1 VPVEGCGGVCLPSDD
16 TVDWGAERRRRTLS
30 DDILTVEEAAAYAK
44 IAPKTLRRW
53 LKGGQLPGLRVGRHW
68 RVEKRALLRF
78 LREQGQ
84 QAVKGA

>member
-1 VPVEGCGGVCLPSDD
+1 MDRAIHPREEDPM
-16 TVDWGAERRRRTLS
+16 T
-30 DDILTVEEAAAYAK
+30 DDILTVDEAAAYAK
-44 IAPKTLRRW
+44 IAPKTVRRW

-84 QAVKGA
+84 HAVKGA

>member
-1 VPVEGCGGVCLPSDD
+1 
-16 TVDWGAERRRRTLS
+16 
-30 DDILTVEEAAAYAK
+30 LTVEEAAAYAK